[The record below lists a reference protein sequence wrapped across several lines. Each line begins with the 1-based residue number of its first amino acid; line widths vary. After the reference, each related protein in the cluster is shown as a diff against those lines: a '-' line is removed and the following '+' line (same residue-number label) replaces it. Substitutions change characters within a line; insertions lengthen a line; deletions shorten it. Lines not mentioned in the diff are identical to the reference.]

1 MKQNNW
7 VKVSDRLPP
16 QNKIV
21 RTKID
26 EEGRVRNESR
36 LMLKGTIWWTPDES
50 VYVYFIPTHWLD
62 E

>member
-1 MKQNNW
+1 
-7 VKVSDRLPP
+7 LPP

-26 EEGRVRNESR
+26 EEGNVRNESR

-50 VYVYFIPTHWLD
+50 IYVYFIPTHWLD